1 MSDKKKF
8 GFWSIVLLGINAI
21 IGSGIFLLPNKA
33 MKLIGP
39 ASLWVI
45 VFDML
50 LVISIAMCFAEV
62 GGLFKKNGGPYV
74 YAKEAFGEFVGFEV
88 GFMKWAISIIA
99 WAAMA
104 VAFATALGK
113 VWPSAAEG
121 TTKNIIVIAI
131 LVGLGILN
139 ILGVNISKT
148 LNNII
153 TLGKL
158 IPLVMFVA
166 IGIFFMKGGNFS
178 PMFPGGHYE
187 AGSFGAAALLIFY
200 AFTGFE
206 SIAVAAE
213 DMENPEKNVPKA
225 IVTVMIIVS
234 LFYLLIQAVSIG
246 ALGPKLAETSTPVAD
261 AASIFLGPIG
271 GAIVSAGT
279 LISIGGINIAASFIT
294 PRSGVALAE
303 DGLVPRVI
311 AKQSKAGTP
320 YVAIIITVALAIPI
334 ALSGS
339 FTKLAAISVVS
350 RFAQYV
356 PTCLAVIVLRKKRP
370 ELKSSFTVPFGPVIP
385 IIAVVVS
392 GWLLYQSSMEKILWG
407 LGGLVLGVPLYFI
420 MKSKNNNDNSKN
432 NSEKLSA

>member
-1 MSDKKKF
+1 MSSKNKL

-21 IGSGIFLLPNKA
+21 IGSGIFLLPNQA
-33 MKLIGP
+33 AKLIGP
-39 ASLWVI
+39 ASLGVI

-62 GGLFKKNGGPYV
+62 GGMFKKNGGPYV
-74 YAKEAFGEFVGFEV
+74 YAKEAFGDFVGFEV

-113 VWPSAAEG
+113 VWPAASVG
-121 TTKNIIVIAI
+121 ATKNIIVVAI
-131 LVGLGILN
+131 LVGLGIIN
-139 ILGVNISKT
+139 ILGVSISKT
-148 LNNII
+148 LNNVI
-153 TLGKL
+153 TVGKL
-158 IPLVMFVA
+158 VPLVMFVA
-166 IGIFFMKGGNFS
+166 IGIFFIKGGNFT
-178 PMFPGGHYE
+178 PMLPNGQYTP
-187 AGSFGAAALLIFY
+187 GSFGAAALLIFY

-225 IVTVMIIVS
+225 IITVMIIVS
-234 LFYLLIQAVSIG
+234 AFYLLIQAVSIG
-246 ALGPKLAETSTPVAD
+246 VLGTKLAETATPVAD
-261 AASIFLGPIG
+261 AAAIFLGPIG
-271 GAIVSAGT
+271 GAIVTAGT
-279 LISIGGINIAASFIT
+279 LVSIGGINIAASFIT

-303 DGLVPRVI
+303 DGLLPKAI
-311 AKQSKAGTP
+311 AKQSKKGTP

-370 ELKSSFTVPFGPVIP
+370 ELQSSFRVPFGPVIP
-385 IIAVVVS
+385 MIAIVVS
-392 GWLLYQSSMEKILWG
+392 GWLLVQSSMEKILWG
-407 LGGLVLGVPLYFI
+407 LGGLVVGVPIYFL
-420 MKSKNNNDNSKN
+420 MRKYNKE
-432 NSEKLSA
+432 SENK